1 MYICK
6 LMIKSR
12 SSEDVLTVERILSKI
27 SEVDIF
33 AYYCSSFKQL
43 GKSFCSELRQ
53 DNKPGVSIILWKG
66 KLLYKDFAHPD
77 HTFDCFGY
85 VMAAYNCSFYSALR
99 IIDNDFGL
107 NLSSRKEEMQFTRG
121 YLGYQSNIKVED
133 KKVTIIKKKTRS
145 WKRKDAA
152 FWSQYLISKKTLIKF
167 AVTPISHYWINDSRF
182 TCKLSYAYKIGNKY
196 KIYSPREEVKWM
208 SNTNAKQIQGYAQ
221 LPKEGDLCIITSSL
235 KDVMCLFEMGI
246 PAIALQSEM
255 QMPTSKIIEELRQR
269 FKKVA
274 VFYDNDFTNPNN
286 PGQTM
291 AKKICKKYYPMS
303 NIYLPEDYEVK
314 DLSDYIAKFKSTEG
328 LKTLIDIQL

>member
-1 MYICK
+1 MYICT

-12 SSEDVLTVERILSKI
+12 SSEDVLTKETILTRI
-27 SEVDIF
+27 SELDIF
-33 AYYCSSFKQL
+33 KYYCSSFKEL

-53 DNKPGVSIILWKG
+53 DKKPGVNIVFWKG
-66 KLLYKDFAHPD
+66 KLLYKDFAYPD

-85 VMAAYNCSFYSALR
+85 VMAAYNVSFYSALR

-107 NLSSRKEEMQFTRG
+107 NLASYKTEMAFTKG
-121 YLGYQSNIKVED
+121 YLGYRSNIKLED
-133 KKVTIIKKKTRS
+133 KKVTIIKKKSRP
-145 WKRKDAA
+145 WKKKDAE

-167 AVTPISHYWINDSRF
+167 AVSPISHYWINDNRF

-208 SNTNAKQIQGYAQ
+208 SNTNAKQIQGYDQ
-221 LPKEGDLCIITSSL
+221 LPNKGDLCIITSSL

-246 PAIALQSEM
+246 PAVAMQSEM
-255 QMPTSKIIEELRQR
+255 QLPLRKTVEELQQR
-269 FKKVA
+269 FKQVA

-291 AKKICKKYYPMS
+291 AKRICKEYYPMR
-303 NIYLPEDYEVK
+303 NIYLPEDYGVK
-314 DLSDYIAKFKSTEG
+314 DLSDYIAKFKHTEG